1 MRFWPAAVRESPIPP
16 GGKNPSPGR
25 SDAFREPFPAS
36 TRQSL
41 PMVASPGPGMVR
53 GGEWLQ
59 YRARVVVIY
68 VFTAPVRRFGRHQAL
83 RDDIGESGG
92 GARRSKD
99 GLSTGYQAFPTLP
112 RTHGWPPRRLNDE
125 LMPHTDAVTALPR
138 GTVSRQRGR
147 LRPPKHKKRPRN
159 AVVWL
164 R

>member
-41 PMVASPGPGMVR
+41 PMVAGPGPVGMR

-68 VFTAPVRRFGRHQAL
+68 VFTAPVRRFGRLCAT
-83 RDDIGESGG
+83 ISGE
-92 GARRSKD
+92 
-99 GLSTGYQAFPTLP
+99 
-112 RTHGWPPRRLNDE
+112 
-125 LMPHTDAVTALPR
+125 
-138 GTVSRQRGR
+138 RGR
-147 LRPPKHKKRPRN
+147 GYTLERRTQHRVLSVPN
-159 AVVWL
+159 TAS
-164 R
+164 

>member
-41 PMVASPGPGMVR
+41 PMVASPGPVAVR

-112 RTHGWPPRRLNDE
+112 HTHRYPPRRLNDE
-125 LMPHTDAVTALPR
+125 PMPHTDAVTELPR
-138 GTVSRQRGR
+138 SSVSRQARCLRGAGRGR
-147 LRPPKHKKRPRN
+147 RSTRSVQGTP
-159 AVVWL
+159 
-164 R
+164 